1 MTDALLKM
9 CDITKSFP
17 GVLALDNVALEV
29 ARGEIHG
36 LVGENGAGKSTIIKV
51 LAGVYKADAGT
62 VEIDHATLPEVT
74 PRSVHDAG
82 VRFIHQELHLV
93 QHFTVTESV
102 FMGQEE
108 QTIFG
113 LNKRV
118 MRQKAEDFFET
129 ALGTTLSGNTLIRDL
144 GIAERKLVQI
154 ARALIDD
161 KAKLVVF
168 DEPTAPLTS
177 GETDKLF
184 TAIRKLK
191 EQGIAMIYVSHY
203 LAEITGI
210 CDRVT
215 VLRNG
220 QNAGRF
226 EEVFDDSA
234 PAMITAMVGR
244 EIDELFP
251 KTEHTPAE
259 PRLEIEGLS
268 ADKFEDVSLTVHRNE
283 IVGVAGLVG
292 SGREDLIDTIYGL
305 SKPHSGTLKIDGVAQ
320 NFHAP
325 ADAVSAGIALVPR
338 DRRHDGLVL
347 DMSVSD
353 NINLAAL
360 DAVSNWSLESRRA
373 ANTVATDMSET
384 LDIRPRNIAATSRLL
399 SGGNQQKVVLGRWLN
414 KGADIFILD
423 EPTVGVDVGAKVE
436 IYQHIENLAQHG
448 VSVLVSSSDPGELI
462 GLCDRILVMLR
473 GKIAAEVSTA
483 NLGVDEL
490 VALTTGGATREAA
503 S

>member
-51 LAGVYKADAGT
+51 LAGAYKADAGT

-320 NFHAP
+320 KFHAP

>member
-9 CDITKSFP
+9 CGITKSFP
-17 GVLALDNVALEV
+17 GVLALDDVTLEV
-29 ARGEIHG
+29 ASAEIHG

-51 LAGVYKADAGT
+51 LAGVYKSDAGT
-62 VEIDHATLPEVT
+62 VEIDGRVLADVT

-93 QHFTVTESV
+93 QHFTVMESV

-108 QTIFG
+108 QTLAG
-113 LNKRV
+113 LNKRA
-118 MRQKAEDFFET
+118 MRQKTESFFEV
-129 ALGTTLSGNTLIRDL
+129 ALGTTLSSNTLIRDL

-177 GETDKLF
+177 GETEKLF
-184 TAIRKLK
+184 NAIRRLK
-191 EQGIAMIYVSHY
+191 VRGIAMIYVSHY
-203 LAEITGI
+203 LAEITDI

-226 EEVFDDSA
+226 DEVFDTSA
-234 PAMITAMVGR
+234 PAMISAMVGR
-244 EIDELFP
+244 EIDEVFP
-251 KTEHTPAE
+251 KSEHIPAE
-259 PRLEIEGLS
+259 PRLVIESLS
-268 ADKFEDVSLTVHRNE
+268 ADKFQDVSLTIRRNE
-283 IVGVAGLVG
+283 IVGIAGLVG

-305 SKPHSGTLKIDGVAQ
+305 KAPRSGTIKIDGVGQ
-320 NFHAP
+320 KFRAP
-325 ADAVSAGIALVPR
+325 ADAVAAGIALVPR

-360 DAVSNWSLESRRA
+360 DAVSRGTLENRVA
-373 ANTVATDMSET
+373 ANAVATEMSET
-384 LDIRPRNIAATSRLL
+384 LDIRPRNVAATTRLL

-414 KGADIFILD
+414 KGADVFILD

-436 IYQHIENLAQHG
+436 IYQHIENLAKDG

-473 GKIAAEVSTA
+473 GKIVAEVSTSG
-483 NLGVDEL
+483 LGVDEL
-490 VALTTGGATREAA
+490 VALTTGGTSQEAA

>member
-9 CDITKSFP
+9 CEITKSFP
-17 GVLALDNVALEV
+17 GVLALDKVDLEV
-29 ARGEIHG
+29 AAGEIHG

-51 LAGVYKADAGT
+51 LAGVYQANSGT
-62 VEIDHATLPEVT
+62 VAIDGVSLADVT

-108 QTIFG
+108 QTLTG
-113 LNKRV
+113 LNKRA
-118 MRQKAEDFFET
+118 MRQKAEAFFET
-129 ALGTTLSGNTLIRDL
+129 ALGTKMSGSTLIRDL

-154 ARALIDD
+154 ARALIDNQ
-161 KAKLVVF
+161 AKLVVF

-177 GETDKLF
+177 GETGKLF

-234 PAMITAMVGR
+234 PAMISAMVGR

-251 KTEHTPAE
+251 TTEHRPAE
-259 PRLEIEGLS
+259 ARLELDSLS
-268 ADKFEDVSLTVHRNE
+268 SDKFDDVSFTVHRNE

-305 SKPHSGTLKIDGVAQ
+305 RKPRSGTMKIDGQAQ
-320 NFHAP
+320 NFRAP
-325 ADAVSAGIALVPR
+325 ADAVAAGIALVPR

-347 DMSVSD
+347 SMSVSD

-360 DAVSNWSLESRRA
+360 DAVSRMSLESRSA
-373 ANTVATDMSET
+373 AKHVAEDMSEK
-384 LDIRPRNIAATSRLL
+384 LDIRPRNVEATARLL

-414 KGADIFILD
+414 KGADVFILD

-436 IYQHIENLAQHG
+436 IYQHIENLAKDG

-473 GKIAAEVSTA
+473 GKIVAEVKTKG
-483 NLGVDEL
+483 LGVDEL
-490 VALTTGGATREAA
+490 VALTTGGATQETT

>member
-144 GIAERKLVQI
+144 GIAEQKLVQI

-320 NFHAP
+320 KFHAP

>member
-29 ARGEIHG
+29 ASGEIHG

-62 VEIDHATLPEVT
+62 VEIDGHVLPDVT

-108 QTIFG
+108 QTLLG
-113 LNKRV
+113 LSTRA
-118 MRQKAEDFFET
+118 MRQKAEAFFET
-129 ALGTTLSGNTLIRDL
+129 ALGTEMSGNTLIRDL

-154 ARALIDD
+154 ARALIDNQ
-161 KAKLVVF
+161 AKLVVF

-226 EEVFDDSA
+226 DEVFDDSA
-234 PAMITAMVGR
+234 PAMISAMVGR

-251 KTEHTPAE
+251 KTEHTPAA
-259 PRLEIEGLS
+259 PRFEVTDLS
-268 ADKFEDVSLTVHRNE
+268 AEKFEDVSFTIHRNE

-305 SKPHSGTLKIDGVAQ
+305 AKPRSGTMKIDGVAQ
-320 NFHAP
+320 KFRAP
-325 ADAVSAGIALVPR
+325 ADAVGAGIALVPR

-360 DAVSNWSLESRRA
+360 DTVSRGTLENRRA
-373 ANTVATDMSET
+373 ANAVATDMSET
-384 LDIRPRNIAATSRLL
+384 LDIRPRNIAATLRLL

-436 IYQHIENLAQHG
+436 IYQHIENLAQDG

-473 GKIAAEVSTA
+473 GKIVAEVSTTD
-483 NLGVDEL
+483 LGVDEL
-490 VALTTGGATREAA
+490 VALTTGGATQEAV

>member
-29 ARGEIHG
+29 ASGEIHG

-62 VEIDHATLPEVT
+62 VEIDGHVLPDVT

-108 QTIFG
+108 QTLLG
-113 LNKRV
+113 LSTRA
-118 MRQKAEDFFET
+118 MRQKAEAFFET
-129 ALGTTLSGNTLIRDL
+129 ALGTEMSGNTLIRDL

-154 ARALIDD
+154 ARALIDNQ
-161 KAKLVVF
+161 AKLVVF

-226 EEVFDDSA
+226 DEVFDDSA
-234 PAMITAMVGR
+234 PAMISAMVGR

-251 KTEHTPAE
+251 KTEHTPAA
-259 PRLEIEGLS
+259 PRFEVTDLS
-268 ADKFEDVSLTVHRNE
+268 AEKFEDVSFTIHRNE
-283 IVGVAGLVG
+283 IVGVAQKF
-292 SGREDLIDTIYGL
+292 R
-305 SKPHSGTLKIDGVAQ
+305 
-320 NFHAP
+320 AP
-325 ADAVSAGIALVPR
+325 ADAVGAGIALVPR

-360 DAVSNWSLESRRA
+360 DTVSRGTLENRRA
-373 ANTVATDMSET
+373 ANAVATDMSET
-384 LDIRPRNIAATSRLL
+384 LDIRPRNIAATLRLL

-436 IYQHIENLAQHG
+436 IYQHIENLAQDG

-473 GKIAAEVSTA
+473 GKIVAEVSTTD
-483 NLGVDEL
+483 LGVDEL
-490 VALTTGGATREAA
+490 VALTTGGATQEAV

>member
-177 GETDKLF
+177 G
-184 TAIRKLK
+184 
-191 EQGIAMIYVSHY
+191 
-203 LAEITGI
+203 
-210 CDRVT
+210 
-215 VLRNG
+215 
-220 QNAGRF
+220 
-226 EEVFDDSA
+226 
-234 PAMITAMVGR
+234 
-244 EIDELFP
+244 
-251 KTEHTPAE
+251 
-259 PRLEIEGLS
+259 
-268 ADKFEDVSLTVHRNE
+268 
-283 IVGVAGLVG
+283 
-292 SGREDLIDTIYGL
+292 
-305 SKPHSGTLKIDGVAQ
+305 
-320 NFHAP
+320 
-325 ADAVSAGIALVPR
+325 
-338 DRRHDGLVL
+338 
-347 DMSVSD
+347 
-353 NINLAAL
+353 
-360 DAVSNWSLESRRA
+360 
-373 ANTVATDMSET
+373 
-384 LDIRPRNIAATSRLL
+384 
-399 SGGNQQKVVLGRWLN
+399 
-414 KGADIFILD
+414 
-423 EPTVGVDVGAKVE
+423 
-436 IYQHIENLAQHG
+436 
-448 VSVLVSSSDPGELI
+448 
-462 GLCDRILVMLR
+462 
-473 GKIAAEVSTA
+473 
-483 NLGVDEL
+483 
-490 VALTTGGATREAA
+490 
-503 S
+503 

>member
-1 MTDALLKM
+1 MTDTLLKM

-17 GVLALDNVALEV
+17 GVLALDAVDLEV
-29 ARGEIHG
+29 ERGEIHG

-51 LAGVYKADAGT
+51 LAGVYKADGGS
-62 VEIDHATLPEVT
+62 VDIDGETLADVT

-108 QTIFG
+108 QTLLG
-113 LNKRV
+113 LSARA
-118 MRQKAEDFFET
+118 MRAKAEAFFET
-129 ALGTTLSGNTLIRDL
+129 ALGTQLSGKTLIRDL

-154 ARALIDD
+154 ARALIDA

-184 TAIRKLK
+184 AAIRKLK

-203 LAEITGI
+203 LAEITDI

-226 EEVFDDSA
+226 DDVFDNSA
-234 PAMITAMVGR
+234 PAMISAMVGR

-251 KTEHTPAE
+251 TTEHSAAA
-259 PRLEIEGLS
+259 PRLEIQSLC
-268 ADKFEDVSLTVHRNE
+268 ADAFNDVSLTVHRHE
-283 IVGVAGLVG
+283 IVGIAGLVG

-305 SKPHSGTLKIDGVAQ
+305 KAPSSGTLKIDGIAQRFRAPSEAVA
-320 NFHAP
+320 
-325 ADAVSAGIALVPR
+325 AGIALVPR

-353 NINLAAL
+353 NVNLAAL
-360 DAVSNWSLESRRA
+360 DSVSRWTLENRRA
-373 ANTVATDMSET
+373 SHAVATEMSET
-384 LDIRPRNIAATSRLL
+384 LDIRPRNIAATARLL

-436 IYQHIENLAQHG
+436 IYQHIENLAKDG

-473 GKIAAEVSTA
+473 GKIVAEVSTTD
-483 NLGVDEL
+483 LGVDTL
-490 VALTTGGATREAA
+490 VALTTGGAVQEVAV
-503 S
+503 

>member
-320 NFHAP
+320 KFHAP

>member
-1 MTDALLKM
+1 MTNALLKM

-17 GVLALDNVALEV
+17 GVLALDNVSLEV
-29 ARGEIHG
+29 VSGEIHG

-51 LAGVYKADAGT
+51 LAGVYKASSGT
-62 VEIDHATLPEVT
+62 VEIDGNVLDDVT
-74 PRSVHDAG
+74 PRNIHDAG

-93 QHFTVTESV
+93 HHFTVTESV
-102 FMGQEE
+102 FMGQE
-108 QTIFG
+108 QQSLVG
-113 LNKRV
+113 LKKRA
-118 MRQKAEDFFET
+118 MRQKAEAFFET
-129 ALGTTLSGNTLIRDL
+129 ALGTTLSGDTLIRDL

-154 ARALIDD
+154 ARALIDS

-184 TAIRKLK
+184 KAIRKLK
-191 EQGIAMIYVSHY
+191 KQGIAMIYVSHY
-203 LAEITGI
+203 LAEITDI

-220 QNAGRF
+220 RNAGLF

-234 PAMITAMVGR
+234 PPMISAMVGH

-251 KTEHTPAE
+251 ITKHAPAE
-259 PRLEIEGLS
+259 PRLKIEALS
-268 ADKFEDVSLTVHRNE
+268 AEKFKDVSFSVHRNE
-283 IVGVAGLVG
+283 IVGLAGLVG
-292 SGREDLIDTIYGL
+292 SGREDLMDTIYGL
-305 SKPHSGTLKIDGVAQ
+305 AKPQGGRIKIDGTDQ
-320 NFHAP
+320 KFRSP
-325 ADAVSAGIALVPR
+325 ADAVKAGIALVPR

-353 NINLAAL
+353 NVNLAAL
-360 DAVSNWSLESRRA
+360 DTVSRWTLENRSE
-373 ANTVATDMSET
+373 ANTVATQMSEI
-384 LDIRPRNIAATSRLL
+384 LDIRPRNIAATARLL

-436 IYQHIENLAQHG
+436 IYQHIENLARDG

-462 GLCDRILVMLR
+462 GLCDRVLVLLR
-473 GKIAAEVSTA
+473 GKIVAEVSTKD
-483 NLGVDEL
+483 LGVDKL
-490 VALTTGGATREAA
+490 VALTTGGTTMAA
-503 S
+503 GS